1 MDKTLIILYEAS
13 QVAKVE
19 ELISKVEGPYEIL
32 ACGADIE
39 LLLSEKKVAY
49 RSARSLRATL
59 TPERLIFVK
68 ELGEKLL
75 KGPEL
80 SFFSYRGVALGPIF
94 MPGLQYYLQRLLYYF
109 DIVASALEQKYAR
122 VVLFAPPVEPGPL
135 SVILQKNISW
145 AVPDAARLICDEQA
159 IPCEVVVP
167 GRLSVRGA
175 SFEQLRFK
183 ALRAAFGLLITLSNL
198 GVRAFVPKKKIR
210 ILGSDLW
217 KNIAPLV
224 EHLPDAEFA
233 LFDRTEALHIG
244 LRGILKNRMQFVHAA
259 DFVDPSSLKKMD
271 DVKENFKTQLDEFL
285 SQNPSFLT
293 HTFHGYNLAPLLK
306 RALYRIV
313 GIGSTRTLGEIE
325 GAFRVIETYKP
336 HVVMVRAGISGQ
348 THFAALCEVAR
359 LCGVPS
365 LEVQHGILSVF
376 AGDLTNDPSSEY
388 IAEYGTFVREQL
400 ESHNFAPRSHFLD
413 VGSPRFDVYASPP
426 KKKIDTNVFEVL
438 HIGPPLWPGG
448 WNDSYDVVDYFTA
461 TAEAV
466 RNIPNVHVTIKL
478 RASHVDEEFLRKTIQ
493 KTFGSVPHSVVLFES
508 LPSLLE
514 KVDAVVSCHSTAFF
528 EALLAHKSVVLDA
541 TMPIYTALADADL
554 SAYEEGSALFVARNQ
569 GQLRDSLHRLAE
581 DVGERARYEQN
592 AERFIK
598 NNFLLS
604 DGKSSE
610 RLAAAI
616 YKLAKKQK

>member
-39 LLLSEKKVAY
+39 LLLREKKVAY
-49 RSARSLRATL
+49 RSARSLRATP

-75 KGPEL
+75 KGAEL
-80 SFFSYRGVALGPIF
+80 SFFSYRGVTLGPIF
-94 MPGLQYYLQRLLYYF
+94 MPGLQYYLQRFLYYF
-109 DIVASALEQKYAR
+109 DIVASALEQKYPR
-122 VVLFAPPVEPGPL
+122 VILFAPPVEPGPL

-145 AVPDAARLICDEQA
+145 AVPDAVRHICNEQR
-159 IPCEVVVP
+159 ISCEIVVP
-167 GRLSVRGA
+167 DRLSAGGA
-175 SFEQLRFK
+175 SFEQLRFRTM
-183 ALRAAFGLLITLSNL
+183 RAVFGVLVTLSNL
-198 GVRAFVPKKKIR
+198 IVRILIPKKKIR

-233 LFDRTEALHIG
+233 LFDRAEALNIG
-244 LRGILKNRMQFVHAA
+244 LRGILRNRMQFVHAA
-259 DFVDPSSLKKMD
+259 DFVANSSRKEMARI
-271 DVKENFKTQLDEFL
+271 KENFKTQLDDFL
-285 SQNPSFLT
+285 SQNPNFLI
-293 HTFHGYNLAPLLK
+293 HTFRGHNLAPILE
-306 RALYRIV
+306 RAISRIV
-313 GIGSTRTLGEIE
+313 GIGSIRTLGEVE
-325 GAFRVIETYKP
+325 GAFRVIETYQP

-365 LEVQHGILSVF
+365 LEVQHGILSIF
-376 AGDLTNDPSSEY
+376 TGDLTNDPSSEY
-388 IAEYGTFVREQL
+388 IAEYGAFVREQL
-400 ESHNFAPRSHFLD
+400 ESNNFAPRSHFLD

-426 KKKIDTNVFEVL
+426 KKEIDPNVFEVL

-448 WNDSYDVVDYFTA
+448 WNDSYDVVDYFIA

-466 RNIPNVHVTIKL
+466 RSVPNVHVTIKL

-493 KTFGSVPHSVVLFES
+493 KTFGSIPHSVVLFES
-508 LPSLLE
+508 LFSLLE
-514 KVDAVVSCHSTAFF
+514 KADVVVSCHSTAFF
-528 EALLAHKSVVLDA
+528 EALLTHKPVVLDA
-541 TMPIYTALADADL
+541 TLPVYTALADADL
-554 SAYEEGSALFVARNQ
+554 SAYEKAGALFVARNQ
-569 GQLRDSLHRLAE
+569 GELRDSLQRLAQNVE
-581 DVGERARYEQN
+581 ERARYEQN

-604 DGKSSE
+604 DGKSSQ
-610 RLAAAI
+610 RLAIAI
-616 YKLAKKQK
+616 HKLAEEQR